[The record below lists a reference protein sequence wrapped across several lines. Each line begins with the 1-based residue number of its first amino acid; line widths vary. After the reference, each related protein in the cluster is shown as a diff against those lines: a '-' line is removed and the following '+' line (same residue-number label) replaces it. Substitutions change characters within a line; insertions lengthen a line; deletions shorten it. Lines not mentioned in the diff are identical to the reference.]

1 MDGFHVR
8 NLRAN
13 HDASSKGVA
22 ASIRRSTHDARPHER
37 DAVEGN
43 KVICARAGEAKIQGR
58 NRAKPSGMKTFGGA
72 CEEVGARRAYAETGA
87 GGMPR
92 AHTRARGSFVC
103 AGRFLPRLSRLR
115 A

>member
-72 CEEVGARRAYAETGA
+72 RETGA
-87 GGMPR
+87 GGTP
-92 AHTRARGSFVC
+92 RARGSFVC